1 MRFILTEPDYKF
13 LCQLAQEN
21 GVEPSAFA
29 KQILVQR
36 LDDYRDEI
44 RYARLQD
51 QKDLESDKD
60 EKIFEEFFAIQKPC

>member
-1 MRFILTEPDYKF
+1 MRFILTDPDYKF
-13 LCQLAQEN
+13 LCHLAQEN

-44 RYARLQD
+44 RYAQI
-51 QKDLESDKD
+51 QEQEDLAAAAV
-60 EKIFEEFFAIQKPC
+60 EKIVEEQLTKAI

>member
-1 MRFILTEPDYKF
+1 MRCILTDPDYDF

-21 GVEPSAFA
+21 GVEPSTFA

-44 RYARLQD
+44 RYTQI
-51 QKDLESDKD
+51 QEQEDLAAEIA
-60 EKIFEEFFAIQKPC
+60 EKIVEEQLTEVI